1 MKKLIP
7 LIAALVIGAIA
18 AYAMWEM
25 TALKTEETGEV
36 LIGGPFAL
44 VNQDGKPV
52 TDADYKGK
60 LMLVYFGFTYC
71 PDICPTDLSVMAQA
85 MGQLGSDAAK
95 VSPIFITVDPE
106 RDTVK
111 QMKNYLSNFKPP
123 IEGLTGDRKAI
134 DAVLKAY
141 RVYAL
146 KVPRK
151 DVNDYTMDHSA
162 YMYLMSRDGKYLTH
176 FTHGTPPAQIA
187 NEIRRYL

>member
-1 MKKLIP
+1 MRKLIP
-7 LIAALVIGAIA
+7 LMAALVIGAIA

-25 TALKTEETGEV
+25 TAPKTEEAGEV
-36 LIGGPFAL
+36 TIGGPFAL

-71 PDICPTDLSVMAQA
+71 PDICPTDISIMSQA
-85 MGQLGSDAAK
+85 MAMLGADAAK
-95 VSPIFITVDPE
+95 VAPIFITIDPE

-111 QMKNYLSNFKPP
+111 QMKSYLANFKPP
-123 IEGLTGDRKAI
+123 VEGLTGDRKAI
-134 DAVLKAY
+134 DAVIKAY
-141 RVYAL
+141 KVYAQ

-162 YMYLMSRDGKYLTH
+162 FMYVMGRDGKYLTH
-176 FTHGTPPAQIA
+176 FAHGTPAAQIA
-187 NEIRRYL
+187 SDIRSRL